1 MHILRA
7 GVERVAAGA
16 GIIVGDAAARLH
28 CDGGDAVVVEGQP
41 RDVMR
46 PGKDG
51 LDDIAITYAHRERG
65 VVGRTF
71 MDQWRAGPHCIL
83 GAHHRGQHL
92 VIDRHQLRRI
102 ARQCFRRGDHDCDAL
117 ADIAHTIL
125 RQRRKLGAE
134 ALRSAHVLS
143 HELGIEGAEP
153 VGRPLL
159 AGQHCVNA
167 GQLLRRSF
175 VDGADA
181 RMSMRRRHKDRVRLP
196 SEIDVG
202 DIPPLPGQEPAVF
215 LAGNRLS
222 DAKAHAA
229 LSFSCVPRAYSQDR
243 QRSVGHDPAPTE
255 SPVAFQFSTWPVE
268 NDAAGFQH
276 DCARKRT
283 SEWPGCSVRR

>member
-1 MHILRA
+1 MRRDSPDQDGLLGIGLALHAKAATDIAGDHTDAALRDMQDLTRQGLTDAMHILRA

-51 LDDIAITYAHRERG
+51 TDHIAITYVHRERG

-83 GAHHRGQHL
+83 GAYHRGQHL

-134 ALRSAHVLS
+134 ALRSTHVLS

-159 AGQHCVNA
+159 TGQHCVNA
-167 GQLLRRSF
+167 G
-175 VDGADA
+175 
-181 RMSMRRRHKDRVRLP
+181 
-196 SEIDVG
+196 
-202 DIPPLPGQEPAVF
+202 
-215 LAGNRLS
+215 
-222 DAKAHAA
+222 
-229 LSFSCVPRAYSQDR
+229 
-243 QRSVGHDPAPTE
+243 
-255 SPVAFQFSTWPVE
+255 
-268 NDAAGFQH
+268 
-276 DCARKRT
+276 
-283 SEWPGCSVRR
+283 